1 MTGSFRFLLLPSGLC
16 SGFCDGL
23 AREINLSTCQLA
35 VSLRAHVCD
44 CMCGMAAISTATA
57 RRLHWSGSST
67 PLGHRARLVQPHSA
81 VFCTQVE
88 EDGTARAV
96 LVEHVRLAGPRLSI
110 QLLHCGH
117 AVHVAQDDGPG
128 TLGKGVPGSQVQ
140 TSDHGVVGADE
151 PLQGSLGRAARP
163 RWIDR
168 GLRLAHS
175 FVFT

>member
-1 MTGSFRFLLLPSGLC
+1 M
-16 SGFCDGL
+16 
-23 AREINLSTCQLA
+23 
-35 VSLRAHVCD
+35 
-44 CMCGMAAISTATA
+44 
-57 RRLHWSGSST
+57 RLHVWDGCHQHRHGSQAALVGQQH

-96 LVEHVRLAGPRLSI
+96 LVEHVRLAGPRLGI
-110 QLLHCGH
+110 QLRHCGH

-128 TLGKGVPGSQVQ
+128 TLDKGVPGSQVQ

-168 GLRLAHS
+168 RLPLAHS